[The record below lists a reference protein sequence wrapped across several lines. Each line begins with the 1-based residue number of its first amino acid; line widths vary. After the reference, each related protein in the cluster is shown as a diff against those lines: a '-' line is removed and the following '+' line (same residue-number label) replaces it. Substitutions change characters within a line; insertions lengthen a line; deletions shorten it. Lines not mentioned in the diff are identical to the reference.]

1 MTGQNR
7 VPPAHELPLN
17 QIAISVADVQL
28 SQRWYR
34 DTFGYQES
42 GGTSLFIPL
51 LGSDKVQGVPG
62 ATSVCWWL
70 MDQQDFFQIELFQ
83 FSKPTARP
91 LPEDWRPCDTG
102 YSTIGIHVAD
112 FDATLDRL
120 DRRRVRL
127 LSDPIGEPG
136 WRRVCVRDPDGV
148 LLEVMEDDPRS
159 GAPRSRPYEAQV
171 ATRFVT
177 LSVPDLEEARRTWVE
192 VLGLTELPGFPLHG
206 PEHEGLWGLSGAT
219 RESFVLRAGD
229 MFIEVVHYLDPVGL
243 PWPDGY
249 RISDHGLLNIALG
262 LRSYDALVDLV
273 DACEAAGIPPNAPP
287 PTTLKPVW
295 SCSYVN
301 DPMGFSIEL
310 LYLARPGEKRL
321 VNPFDL
327 IELGFRPTK
336 APVHRTRA
344 SQVVGASP
352 ERVFQVLL
360 DHAAMYTW
368 SPFRQS
374 EVIADPDGH
383 GGVGTVRRLSG
394 GPLGMSLTERI
405 VAAEEPNR
413 LEYTAEG
420 APGQDFY
427 HGFVTLE
434 PLPGGGT
441 RVTWEAQF
449 HSRLP
454 GVTAATTRVL
464 RSLVQGLTRVAEQ
477 PIVEEGPA

>member
-1 MTGQNR
+1 MTGR
-7 VPPAHELPLN
+7 AGGSSASELPLN

-34 DTFGYQES
+34 DLFGFQES
-42 GGTSLFIPL
+42 GGTSLFVPL
-51 LGSDKVQGVPG
+51 LGSDRVQGVPG

-70 MDQQDFFQIELFQ
+70 MDSQDFFQIELFQ

-91 LPEDWRPCDTG
+91 LPEVWRPCDIG

-112 FDATLDRL
+112 FDATLERL
-120 DRRRVRL
+120 ERRRVRL
-127 LSDPIGEPG
+127 LSDPIGAPG
-136 WRRVCVRDPDGV
+136 SRRVCVRDPDGV

-159 GAPRSRPYEAQV
+159 GAPRSRPHDVPV

-177 LSVPDLEEARRTWVE
+177 LSVPDLEEARHTWVE
-192 VLGLTELPGFPLHG
+192 VLGLTELPGFTLHG
-206 PEHEGLWGLSGAT
+206 PEHEELWGLSGAT
-219 RESFVLRAGD
+219 RQSFVLRAGD
-229 MFIEVVHYLDPVGL
+229 MFIEVVHYLDPVGR

-249 RISDHGLLNIALG
+249 RISDLGLLNIALG
-262 LRSYDALVDLV
+262 LRTFDALVDLV
-273 DACEAAGIPPNAPP
+273 GACEAAGIPPNAPP

-301 DPMGFSIEL
+301 DSMGFSIEL

-344 SQVVGASP
+344 SQVVGAP
-352 ERVFQVLL
+352 PARVWQVLV
-360 DHAAMYTW
+360 DHTAMSTW
-368 SPFRQS
+368 SPFRRS
-374 EVIADPDGH
+374 EVVADPDGH
-383 GGVGTVRRLSG
+383 GGVGTMRRLSG

-405 VAAEEPNR
+405 VAAEEPYR

-441 RVTWEAQF
+441 RLTWEAQF

-464 RSLVQGLTRVAEQ
+464 RSLVQGLARVSEQ
-477 PIVEEGPA
+477 PTVEEVPA

>member
-1 MTGQNR
+1 MSR
-7 VPPAHELPLN
+7 VPPAC
-17 QIAISVADVQL
+17 A
-28 SQRWYR
+28 
-34 DTFGYQES
+34 
-42 GGTSLFIPL
+42 GGSWTS
-51 LGSDKVQGVPG
+51 
-62 ATSVCWWL
+62 
-70 MDQQDFFQIELFQ
+70 QDFFQIELFQ
-83 FSKPTARP
+83 FSKPTARS
-91 LPEDWRPCDTG
+91 LPEDWRPCDIG

-112 FDATLDRL
+112 FDATLSRL

-136 WRRVCVRDPDGV
+136 SRRVCVRDPDGV

-159 GAPRSRPYEAQV
+159 GEPTVPPARGPGGDPVRHPVGARPGGSSTHLGGGAGPDRAPGVR
-171 ATRFVT
+171 
-177 LSVPDLEEARRTWVE
+177 
-192 VLGLTELPGFPLHG
+192 LHG
-206 PEHEGLWGLSGAT
+206 PEHEGLWGLPGAT
-219 RESFVLRAGD
+219 RQSFVLRAGD
-229 MFIEVVHYLDPVGL
+229 MFIEVVHYLDPVGR

-262 LRSYDALVDLV
+262 LRYYDALVDLV
-273 DACEAAGIPPNAPP
+273 AACESAGIPPNAPP

-310 LYLARPGEKRL
+310 LYLARPGEKRI
-321 VNPFDL
+321 VNPFNL

-336 APVHRTRA
+336 APVHRTQA
-344 SQVVGASP
+344 SEVVGAPP
-352 ERVFQVLL
+352 ERVWQVLL
-360 DHAAMYTW
+360 DHVAMSTW
-368 SPFRQS
+368 SPFQQS
-374 EVIADPDGH
+374 EVVADPDGH

-394 GPLGMSLTERI
+394 GPVGMSLTETI
-405 VAAEEPNR
+405 VVAEEPYR

-420 APGQDFY
+420 APGQRFY
-427 HGFVTLE
+427 HGFITLE

-464 RSLVQGLTRVAEQ
+464 RALVQGLARAAGR
-477 PIVEEGPA
+477 PIVEEVPA

>member
-1 MTGQNR
+1 MTGR
-7 VPPAHELPLN
+7 AGGSSASELPLN

-34 DTFGYQES
+34 DLFGFQES
-42 GGTSLFIPL
+42 GGTSLFVPL
-51 LGSDKVQGVPG
+51 LGSDRVQGVPG

-70 MDQQDFFQIELFQ
+70 MDSQDFFQIELFQ

-91 LPEDWRPCDTG
+91 LPEVWRPCDIG

-112 FDATLDRL
+112 FDATLERL
-120 DRRRVRL
+120 ERRRVRL
-127 LSDPIGEPG
+127 LSDPIGAPG
-136 WRRVCVRDPDGV
+136 SRRVCVRDPDGV

-159 GAPRSRPYEAQV
+159 GAPRSRPHDVPV

-177 LSVPDLEEARRTWVE
+177 LSVPDLEEARHTWVE
-192 VLGLTELPGFPLHG
+192 VLGLTELPGFTLHG
-206 PEHEGLWGLSGAT
+206 PEHEELWGLSGAT
-219 RESFVLRAGD
+219 RQSFVLRAGD
-229 MFIEVVHYLDPVGL
+229 MFIEVVHYLDPVGR

-249 RISDHGLLNIALG
+249 RISDLGLLNIALG
-262 LRSYDALVDLV
+262 LRTFDALVDLV
-273 DACEAAGIPPNAPP
+273 GACEAAGIPPNAPP

-301 DPMGFSIEL
+301 DSMGFSIEL

-344 SQVVGASP
+344 SQVVGAP
-352 ERVFQVLL
+352 PARVWQVLV
-360 DHAAMYTW
+360 DHTAMSTW
-368 SPFRQS
+368 SPFRRS
-374 EVIADPDGH
+374 EVVADPDGH
-383 GGVGTVRRLSG
+383 GGVGTMRRLSG

-405 VAAEEPNR
+405 VAAEEPYR

-441 RVTWEAQF
+441 RLTWEAQF

-464 RSLVQGLTRVAEQ
+464 RSLVQGLARVSEQ
-477 PIVEEGPA
+477 PTVEEVPT

>member
-1 MTGQNR
+1 MTGR
-7 VPPAHELPLN
+7 TGGPPASELPLN

-34 DTFGYQES
+34 DIFGFQES
-42 GGTSLFIPL
+42 GGTSLFVPL
-51 LGSDKVQGVPG
+51 LGSERVQGVPG

-70 MDQQDFFQIELFQ
+70 MDSQDFFQIELFQ
-83 FSKPTARP
+83 FSKPVP
-91 LPEDWRPCDTG
+91 KSLPEDWRPCDIG

-127 LSDPIGEPG
+127 LSDPIGQPG
-136 WRRVCVRDPDGV
+136 SRRVCVRDPDGV

-159 GAPRSRPYEAQV
+159 GAPRSRPHDVPV

-177 LSVPDLEEARRTWVE
+177 LSVPDLEEARHTWVE
-192 VLGLTELPGFPLHG
+192 VLGLTELPEFALHG
-206 PEHEGLWGLSGAT
+206 PEHEELWGLSGAA

-229 MFIEVVHYLDPVGL
+229 LFLEVVRYLDPVGR

-249 RISDHGLLNIALG
+249 RISDHGLLNVALG
-262 LRSYDALVDLV
+262 LRSFDALVDLV
-273 DACEAAGIPPNAPP
+273 DACTAAGIPPNAPP

-327 IELGFRPTK
+327 IELGFRPTG

-344 SQVVGASP
+344 SQVVGAPP
-352 ERVFQVLL
+352 ERVWQVLI
-360 DHAAMYTW
+360 DHTSMPTW
-368 SPFRQS
+368 SPFRRS
-374 EVIADPDGH
+374 EVVADPDGH

-394 GPLGMSLTERI
+394 GPLGMHLVERV
-405 VAAEEPNR
+405 VAAEEPYR
-413 LEYTAEG
+413 LEYSAEG

-464 RSLVQGLTRVAEQ
+464 RSLVQGLARVAEQ
-477 PIVEEGPA
+477 PSVESTPS

>member
-1 MTGQNR
+1 MTGR
-7 VPPAHELPLN
+7 AGGSSASELPLN

-34 DTFGYQES
+34 DLFGFQES
-42 GGTSLFIPL
+42 GGTSLFVPL
-51 LGSDKVQGVPG
+51 LGSDRVQGVPG

-70 MDQQDFFQIELFQ
+70 MDSQDFFQIELFQ

-91 LPEDWRPCDTG
+91 LPEVWRPCDIG

-112 FDATLDRL
+112 FDATLERL
-120 DRRRVRL
+120 ERRRVRL
-127 LSDPIGEPG
+127 LSDPIGAPG
-136 WRRVCVRDPDGV
+136 SRRVCVRDPDGV

-159 GAPRSRPYEAQV
+159 GAPRSRPHDVPV

-177 LSVPDLEEARRTWVE
+177 LSVPDLEEARHTWVE
-192 VLGLTELPGFPLHG
+192 VLGLTELPGFTLHG
-206 PEHEGLWGLSGAT
+206 PEHEELWGLSGAT
-219 RESFVLRAGD
+219 RQSFVLRAGD
-229 MFIEVVHYLDPVGL
+229 MFIEVVHYLDPVGR

-249 RISDHGLLNIALG
+249 RISDLGLLNIALG
-262 LRSYDALVDLV
+262 LRTFDALVDLV
-273 DACEAAGIPPNAPP
+273 GACEAAGIPPNAPP

-301 DPMGFSIEL
+301 DSMGFSIEL

-344 SQVVGASP
+344 SQVVGAP
-352 ERVFQVLL
+352 PARVWQVLV
-360 DHAAMYTW
+360 DHTAMSTW
-368 SPFRQS
+368 SPFRRS
-374 EVIADPDGH
+374 EVVADPDGH
-383 GGVGTVRRLSG
+383 GGVGTMRRLSG

-405 VAAEEPNR
+405 VAAEEPYR

-441 RVTWEAQF
+441 RLTWEAQF

>member
-1 MTGQNR
+1 MN
-7 VPPAHELPLN
+7 ELPLN

-28 SQRWYR
+28 SHRWYR
-34 DTFGYQES
+34 DIFGYQEA
-42 GGTSLFIPL
+42 GGTSMFIPL
-51 LGSDKVQGVPG
+51 LGSDKVQGVPD

-83 FSKPTARP
+83 FSKPTAKS
-91 LPEDWRPCDTG
+91 LPEDWRPCDIG

-120 DRRRVRL
+120 DVRRVRL
-127 LSDPIGEPG
+127 LGDPIGEPG
-136 WRRVCVRDPDGV
+136 SRRVCVRDPDGV
-148 LLEVMEDDPRS
+148 LLELMEDDPRS
-159 GAPRSRPYEAQV
+159 GEPRSRSSDAPV
-171 ATRFVT
+171 VTRFVT

-192 VLGLTELPGFPLHG
+192 VLGLTELPEVRLHG
-206 PEHEGLWGLSGAT
+206 PEHEELWGLPGAT

-229 MFIEVVHYLDPVGL
+229 MFIEVVRYLDPVGR

-249 RISDHGLLNIALG
+249 RISDHGLLNVALG
-262 LRSYDALVDLV
+262 LRTYDALRNLV
-273 DACEAAGIPPNAPP
+273 AACETAGIPPNAPP

-321 VNPFDL
+321 VNPFNL

-336 APVHRTRA
+336 APVHRTQA
-344 SQVVGASP
+344 SQVVGAPP
-352 ERVFQVLL
+352 ERVWQVLL
-360 DHAAMYTW
+360 DHAAMSTW
-368 SPFRQS
+368 SPFQQS
-374 EVIADPDGH
+374 EVVADPGGH

-394 GPLGMSLTERI
+394 GPVGMSLTETI
-405 VAAEEPNR
+405 VVAEEPYR
-413 LEYTAEG
+413 LEYTADG

-427 HGFVTLE
+427 HGFITLD

-464 RSLVQGLTRVAEQ
+464 SALVQGLARAAEQ
-477 PIVEEGPA
+477 PVVEEVPA

>member
-1 MTGQNR
+1 MN
-7 VPPAHELPLN
+7 ELPLN

-28 SQRWYR
+28 SHRWYR
-34 DTFGYQES
+34 DIFGYQEA
-42 GGTSLFIPL
+42 GGTSMFIPL
-51 LGSDKVQGVPG
+51 LGSDKVQGVPD

-83 FSKPTARP
+83 FSKPTAKS
-91 LPEDWRPCDTG
+91 LPEDWRPCDIG

-120 DRRRVRL
+120 DGRRVRL

-136 WRRVCVRDPDGV
+136 SRRVCVRDPDGV

-159 GAPRSRPYEAQV
+159 GKPRSRSYEAPV
-171 ATRFVT
+171 VTRFVT
-177 LSVPDLEEARRTWVE
+177 LSVPDLKEARRTWVG
-192 VLGLTELPGFPLHG
+192 VLGLTELPEIRLHG
-206 PEHEGLWGLSGAT
+206 PEHEELWGLRGAT
-219 RESFVLRAGD
+219 RESFVMRAGD
-229 MFIEVVHYLDPVGL
+229 MFIEVVRYLDPVGR

-249 RISDHGLLNIALG
+249 RISDHGLLNVALG
-262 LRSYDALVDLV
+262 LRTYDALKDLV
-273 DACEAAGIPPNAPP
+273 AACETAGIRPNAPP

-321 VNPFDL
+321 VNPFNL

-336 APVHRTRA
+336 APVHRTQA
-344 SQVVGASP
+344 SQVVGAPP
-352 ERVFQVLL
+352 ERVWQVLL
-360 DHAAMYTW
+360 DHAAMSTW
-368 SPFRQS
+368 SPYQQS
-374 EVIADPDGH
+374 EVVADPGGH

-394 GPLGMSLTERI
+394 GPVGMSLTEKI
-405 VAAEEPNR
+405 VVAEEPYR
-413 LEYTAEG
+413 LEYTSEG

-427 HGFVTLE
+427 HGFITLE

-454 GVTAATTRVL
+454 GITAATTRVL
-464 RSLVQGLTRVAEQ
+464 RALAQGLARAAEQ
-477 PIVEEGPA
+477 PIVEEVPA

>member
-1 MTGQNR
+1 VTGR
-7 VPPAHELPLN
+7 AGGSSASELPLN

-34 DTFGYQES
+34 DLFGFQES
-42 GGTSLFIPL
+42 GGTSLFVPL
-51 LGSDKVQGVPG
+51 LGSDRVQGVPG

-70 MDQQDFFQIELFQ
+70 MDSQDFFQIELFQ

-91 LPEDWRPCDTG
+91 LPEVWRPCDIG

-112 FDATLDRL
+112 FDATLERL
-120 DRRRVRL
+120 ERRRVRL
-127 LSDPIGEPG
+127 LSDPIGAPG
-136 WRRVCVRDPDGV
+136 SRRVCVRDPDGV

-159 GAPRSRPYEAQV
+159 GAPRSRPHDVPV

-177 LSVPDLEEARRTWVE
+177 LSVPDLEEARHTWVE
-192 VLGLTELPGFPLHG
+192 VLGLTELPGFTLHG
-206 PEHEGLWGLSGAT
+206 PEHEELWGLSGAT
-219 RESFVLRAGD
+219 RQSFVLRAGD
-229 MFIEVVHYLDPVGL
+229 MFIEVVHYLDPVGR

-249 RISDHGLLNIALG
+249 RISDLGLLNIALG
-262 LRSYDALVDLV
+262 LRTFDALVDLV
-273 DACEAAGIPPNAPP
+273 GACEAAGIPPNAPP

-301 DPMGFSIEL
+301 DSMGFSIEL

-344 SQVVGASP
+344 SQVVGAP
-352 ERVFQVLL
+352 PARVWQVLV
-360 DHAAMYTW
+360 DHTAMSTW
-368 SPFRQS
+368 SPFRRS
-374 EVIADPDGH
+374 EVVADPDGH
-383 GGVGTVRRLSG
+383 GGVGTMRRLSG

-405 VAAEEPNR
+405 VAAEEPYR
-413 LEYTAEG
+413 LEYTAES

-441 RVTWEAQF
+441 RLTWEAQF

-454 GVTAATTRVL
+454 GVTAATTRLL
-464 RSLVQGLTRVAEQ
+464 RSLVQGLARVSEQ
-477 PIVEEGPA
+477 PTVEEVPA

>member
-1 MTGQNR
+1 MN
-7 VPPAHELPLN
+7 ELPLN

-28 SQRWYR
+28 SHRWYR
-34 DTFGYQES
+34 DIFGYQEA
-42 GGTSLFIPL
+42 GGTSMFIPL
-51 LGSDKVQGVPG
+51 LGSDKVQGVPD

-83 FSKPTARP
+83 FSKPTAKS
-91 LPEDWRPCDTG
+91 LPEDWRPCDIG

-120 DRRRVRL
+120 DGRRVRL

-136 WRRVCVRDPDGV
+136 SRRVCVRDPDGV

-159 GAPRSRPYEAQV
+159 GKPRSRSYEAPV
-171 ATRFVT
+171 VTRFVT
-177 LSVPDLEEARRTWVE
+177 LSVPDLKEARRTWVG
-192 VLGLTELPGFPLHG
+192 VLGLTELPEIRLHG
-206 PEHEGLWGLSGAT
+206 PEHEELWGLRGAT
-219 RESFVLRAGD
+219 RESFVMRAGD
-229 MFIEVVHYLDPVGL
+229 MFIEVVRYLDPVGR

-249 RISDHGLLNIALG
+249 RISDHGLLNVALG
-262 LRSYDALVDLV
+262 LRTYDALKDLV
-273 DACEAAGIPPNAPP
+273 AACETAGIRPNAPP

-321 VNPFDL
+321 VNPFNL

-336 APVHRTRA
+336 APVHRTQA
-344 SQVVGASP
+344 SQVVGAPP
-352 ERVFQVLL
+352 ERVWQVLL
-360 DHAAMYTW
+360 DHAAMSTW
-368 SPFRQS
+368 SPYQQS
-374 EVIADPDGH
+374 EVVADPGGH

-394 GPLGMSLTERI
+394 GPVGMSLTEKI
-405 VAAEEPNR
+405 VVVEEPYR
-413 LEYTAEG
+413 LEYTSEG

-427 HGFVTLE
+427 HGFITLE

-454 GVTAATTRVL
+454 GITAATTRVL
-464 RSLVQGLTRVAEQ
+464 RALAQGLARAAEQ
-477 PIVEEGPA
+477 PIVEEVPA

>member
-1 MTGQNR
+1 VTGR
-7 VPPAHELPLN
+7 AGGSSASELPLN

-34 DTFGYQES
+34 DLFGFQES
-42 GGTSLFIPL
+42 GGTSLFVPL
-51 LGSDKVQGVPG
+51 LGSDRVQGVPG

-70 MDQQDFFQIELFQ
+70 MDSQDFFQIELFQ

-91 LPEDWRPCDTG
+91 LPEVWRPCDIG

-112 FDATLDRL
+112 FDATLERL
-120 DRRRVRL
+120 ERRRVRL
-127 LSDPIGEPG
+127 LSDPIGAPG
-136 WRRVCVRDPDGV
+136 SRRVCVRDPDGV

-159 GAPRSRPYEAQV
+159 GAPRSRPHDVPV

-177 LSVPDLEEARRTWVE
+177 LSVPDLEEARHTWVE
-192 VLGLTELPGFPLHG
+192 VLGLTELPGFTLHG
-206 PEHEGLWGLSGAT
+206 PEHEELWGLSGAT
-219 RESFVLRAGD
+219 RQSFVLRAGD
-229 MFIEVVHYLDPVGL
+229 MFIEVVHYLDPVGR

-249 RISDHGLLNIALG
+249 RISDLGLLNIALG

-273 DACEAAGIPPNAPP
+273 GACEAAGIPPNAPP

-301 DPMGFSIEL
+301 DSMGFSIEL

-344 SQVVGASP
+344 SQVVGAP
-352 ERVFQVLL
+352 PARVWQVLV
-360 DHAAMYTW
+360 DHTAMSTW
-368 SPFRQS
+368 SPFRRS
-374 EVIADPDGH
+374 EVVADPDGN
-383 GGVGTVRRLSG
+383 GGVGTMRRLSG

-405 VAAEEPNR
+405 VAAEEPYR

-441 RVTWEAQF
+441 RLTWEAQF

-464 RSLVQGLTRVAEQ
+464 RSLVQGLARVSEQ
-477 PIVEEGPA
+477 PTVEEVPA